1 LSLITRALIEA
12 ATSRL
17 GEPRWRSSVRCI
29 AGAES
34 AECSA
39 WIEVTYDGVNTI
51 SWSCSKCAETG
62 TITGF
67 VGDDND
73 LSVFVEFGPE
83 VVWTMDER
91 ELELLTRA
99 TASLPEL
106 RGTIVRA
113 EPDDAGRLVVR
124 ATVEELDDI
133 LKLVEHLRDSTRAR
147 AKAELVVGLERSL
160 SAAVRGASTD

>member
-1 LSLITRALIEA
+1 M
-12 ATSRL
+12 
-17 GEPRWRSSVRCI
+17 RCI